1 MARRTTKREGA
12 LQDLIGQ
19 LEDTAKQA
27 GDRISEYLAEA
38 RVRQRLADAAD
49 AINDVRLAV
58 LRRIHG
64 EAAAEP
70 TEEKAAHAAVPLEEM
85 TIRELHKMAS
95 ERQIPGRSSMSKA
108 ELIDALRK
116 G

>member
-1 MARRTTKREGA
+1 MARRTTKRDGS

-27 GDRISEYLAEA
+27 GDRISEYLTEA
-38 RVRQRLADAAD
+38 RVRQRLTDAAD

-64 EAAAEP
+64 EPAA
-70 TEEKAAHAAVPLEEM
+70 KPLEEM
-85 TIRELHKMAS
+85 TVRELHELAS
-95 ERQIPGRSSMSKA
+95 ERQVPGRSSMSKA
-108 ELIDALRK
+108 QLIDALRK

>member
-1 MARRTTKREGA
+1 MTRTTGERERA

-49 AINDVRLAV
+49 AIKDVRLAV
-58 LRRIHG
+58 LRRIRG
-64 EAAAEP
+64 DEAAEP
-70 TEEKAAHAAVPLEEM
+70 RKRTPATKSLDEM
-85 TIRELHKMAS
+85 TVRELHELAS
-95 ERQIPGRSSMSKA
+95 ERQIPGRSSMGKDQ
-108 ELIDALRK
+108 LIDALR
-116 G
+116 

>member
-1 MARRTTKREGA
+1 MARTTSVREGA

-27 GDRISEYLAEA
+27 GDHISEYLAEA
-38 RVRQRLADAAD
+38 RVRQRLSDAAD
-49 AINDVRLAV
+49 AIKDVRLAV
-58 LRRIHG
+58 LRRIQG
-64 EAAAEP
+64 EPA
-70 TEEKAAHAAVPLEEM
+70 TQPLEEM
-85 TIRELHKMAS
+85 TVRELHELAS

-108 ELIDALRK
+108 ELIDALSN

>member
-1 MARRTTKREGA
+1 MARKPTKREGA

-49 AINDVRLAV
+49 AIKDVRLSV

-64 EAAAEP
+64 EHAAKP
-70 TEEKAAHAAVPLEEM
+70 PEEKAAGGAPLEEM
-85 TIRELHKMAS
+85 TFRELRKLAT
-95 ERQIPGRSSMSKA
+95 ERRIPGRASMSKA

-116 G
+116 D

>member
-1 MARRTTKREGA
+1 MPRTTSMREGA

-49 AINDVRLAV
+49 AIKDVRLAV
-58 LRRIHG
+58 LRRIQG
-64 EAAAEP
+64 EPAA
-70 TEEKAAHAAVPLEEM
+70 KPLEEM
-85 TIRELHKMAS
+85 TVRELHELAS
-95 ERQIPGRSSMSKA
+95 ERQIPGRSSMGKA
-108 ELIDALRK
+108 DLIDALRK

>member
-1 MARRTTKREGA
+1 MPTKTSKRERA

-58 LRRIHG
+58 LRRVRG
-64 EAAAEP
+64 ELAAKP
-70 TEEKAAHAAVPLEEM
+70 PKKATAPSAKRLDDM
-85 TIRELHKMAS
+85 TVRELHELAS
-95 ERQIPGRSSMSKA
+95 ERQVPGRSSMSKA
-108 ELIDALRK
+108 ELIEALRK

>member
-1 MARRTTKREGA
+1 MREGA
-12 LQDLIGQ
+12 RQDLIGQ

-49 AINDVRLAV
+49 AIKDVRLAV
-58 LRRIHG
+58 LRRIQG
-64 EAAAEP
+64 EPAA
-70 TEEKAAHAAVPLEEM
+70 KPLEEM
-85 TIRELHKMAS
+85 TVRELHELAS
-95 ERQIPGRSSMSKA
+95 ERQIPGRSSMGKA

>member
-1 MARRTTKREGA
+1 MARTTGAREGA

-27 GDRISEYLAEA
+27 GDRISEYLADA

-49 AINDVRLAV
+49 AIKDVRLTV
-58 LRRIHG
+58 LRRIRG
-64 EAAAEP
+64 EEAAEP
-70 TEEKAAHAAVPLEEM
+70 RKATPAAKSLEEM
-85 TIRELHKMAS
+85 TVRELHELAS
-95 ERQIPGRSSMSKA
+95 ERQIPGRSSMGKA
-108 ELIDALRK
+108 QLIDALRE

>member
-1 MARRTTKREGA
+1 MPRTTSTRESA
-12 LQDLIGQ
+12 IQDLIGQ

-49 AINDVRLAV
+49 AIKDVRLAV
-58 LRRIHG
+58 LRRVRG
-64 EAAAEP
+64 EQAKKPPEGKPAA
-70 TEEKAAHAAVPLEEM
+70 KPLEEM
-85 TIRELHKMAS
+85 TVRELHELAS
-95 ERQIPGRSSMSKA
+95 ERQIPGRSTMGKA
-108 ELIDALRK
+108 ELLDALRN

>member
-38 RVRQRLADAAD
+38 RVRERLADAAD
-49 AINDVRLAV
+49 AVNDVRLAV

-64 EAAAEP
+64 EPAR
-70 TEEKAAHAAVPLEEM
+70 KPLEEM
-85 TIRELHKMAS
+85 TVRELRDLAS

-116 G
+116 A

>member
-1 MARRTTKREGA
+1 MARKTTKREGA
-12 LQDLIGQ
+12 LQDLIVQ

-49 AINDVRLAV
+49 AIKDVRLAV
-58 LRRIHG
+58 LRRIRG
-64 EAAAEP
+64 EPAA
-70 TEEKAAHAAVPLEEM
+70 KSLEAM
-85 TIRELHKMAS
+85 TLRELHELAS

-108 ELIDALRK
+108 DLIDALRK

>member
-1 MARRTTKREGA
+1 MARTTSMREGA

-38 RVRQRLADAAD
+38 RVRQRLSDAAD
-49 AINDVRLAV
+49 AIKDVRLAV
-58 LRRIHG
+58 LRRIQG
-64 EAAAEP
+64 EPA
-70 TEEKAAHAAVPLEEM
+70 TKPLEEM
-85 TIRELHKMAS
+85 TVRELHELAS
-95 ERQIPGRSSMSKA
+95 ERQIPGRSSMSKS
-108 ELIDALRK
+108 ELIDALSN

>member
-1 MARRTTKREGA
+1 MREGA

-49 AINDVRLAV
+49 AIKDVRLAV
-58 LRRIHG
+58 LRRIQG
-64 EAAAEP
+64 EPAA
-70 TEEKAAHAAVPLEEM
+70 KPLEEM
-85 TIRELHKMAS
+85 TVRELHELAS
-95 ERQIPGRSSMSKA
+95 ERQIPGRSSMGKA

>member
-1 MARRTTKREGA
+1 MARNTIKREGA

-27 GDRISEYLAEA
+27 GGRISEYLAEA
-38 RVRQRLADAAD
+38 RVRERLADAAD

-58 LRRIHG
+58 LRRVHG
-64 EAAAEP
+64 EPSAEP
-70 TEEKAAHAAVPLEEM
+70 LRRATAASAKRLENM
-85 TIRELHKMAS
+85 TVRELHELAS
-95 ERQIPGRSSMSKA
+95 ERQVPGRSSMSKA

>member
-1 MARRTTKREGA
+1 MARKTTNREGA

-38 RVRQRLADAAD
+38 RVRERLADAAD

-64 EAAAEP
+64 EPPVKP
-70 TEEKAAHAAVPLEEM
+70 TEEKAARAAVPLEDM
-85 TIRELHKMAS
+85 TIRELHKLARD
-95 ERQIPGRSSMSKA
+95 RQVPGRSSMSKA
-108 ELIDALRK
+108 ELIDALRD

>member
-1 MARRTTKREGA
+1 MREGA
-12 LQDLIGQ
+12 RQDLIGQ

-49 AINDVRLAV
+49 AIKDVRLAV
-58 LRRIHG
+58 LRRIQG
-64 EAAAEP
+64 EPAA
-70 TEEKAAHAAVPLEEM
+70 KPLEQM
-85 TIRELHKMAS
+85 TVRELHELAS
-95 ERQIPGRSSMSKA
+95 ERQIPGRSSMGKA

>member
-1 MARRTTKREGA
+1 MREGA

-49 AINDVRLAV
+49 AIKDVRLAV
-58 LRRIHG
+58 LGRIQG
-64 EAAAEP
+64 EPAA
-70 TEEKAAHAAVPLEEM
+70 KPLEEM
-85 TIRELHKMAS
+85 TVRELHELAS
-95 ERQIPGRSSMSKA
+95 ERQIPGRSSMGKA

>member
-1 MARRTTKREGA
+1 MARTTSVREGA

-49 AINDVRLAV
+49 AIKDVRLAV
-58 LRRIHG
+58 LRRIQG
-64 EAAAEP
+64 EPAA
-70 TEEKAAHAAVPLEEM
+70 KPLEEM
-85 TIRELHKMAS
+85 TVRELHERAS
-95 ERQIPGRSSMSKA
+95 ERQIPGRSSMGKA
-108 ELIDALRK
+108 DLIDALRK